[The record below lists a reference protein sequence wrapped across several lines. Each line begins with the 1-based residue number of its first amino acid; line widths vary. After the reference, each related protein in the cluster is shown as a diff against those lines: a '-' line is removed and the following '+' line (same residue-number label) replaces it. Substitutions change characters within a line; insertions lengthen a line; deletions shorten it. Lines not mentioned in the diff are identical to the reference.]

1 MRLRVVALIAAA
13 LVVGTASCGGDDDGP
28 ARPALDQIAP
38 AVAALEAKLG
48 GPQQYFEINA
58 TPQLVNLFV
67 ADAAKTS
74 ATTYLYVGGELAP
87 PAAPLAAA
95 GSTFAAAALTF
106 DPATVLD
113 NVADQLPGSDIV
125 LFSAAVG
132 AGRRGRLPGR
142 RAVEGGRDPRGD
154 AGPGRHGARRR
165 PGQLK
170 SLVSG
175 MAGWRNTPLVPL
187 TRS

>member
-1 MRLRVVALIAAA
+1 MTT
-13 LVVGTASCGGDDDGP
+13 TAP

-67 ADAAKTS
+67 ADAA
-74 ATTYLYVGGELAP
+74 TTTVDAVRLRRRRAWP
-87 PAAPLAAA
+87 RRAQPAGAE
-95 GSTFAAAALTF
+95 GNTFAAAAATF
-106 DPATVLD
+106 DPATILD
-113 NVADQLPGSDIV
+113 QVTDQLPDSDIV
-125 LFSAAVG
+125 LFTIAGGPGGAVQYTAGVQSEEGGTLDVTLAADGIGAVG
-132 AGRRGRLPGR
+132 RPRRT
-142 RAVEGGRDPRGD
+142 
-154 AGPGRHGARRR
+154 
-165 PGQLK
+165 LK

-175 MAGWRNTPLVPL
+175 MAGWRDTPLVPL